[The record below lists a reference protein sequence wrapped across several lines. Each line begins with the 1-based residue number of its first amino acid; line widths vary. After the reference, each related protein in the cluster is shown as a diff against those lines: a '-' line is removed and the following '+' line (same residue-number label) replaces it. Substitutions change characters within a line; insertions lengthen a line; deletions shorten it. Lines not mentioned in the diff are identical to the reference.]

1 MPCICKTFL
10 FHSNC
15 VLGPSHGCSN
25 VVKLHDSV
33 NLLFADYSSVML
45 TGDDTAELGDQSFQ
59 YIATQSLRDDS
70 LVQSAVTACFT
81 ACHDQ

>member
-1 MPCICKTFL
+1 
-10 FHSNC
+10 
-15 VLGPSHGCSN
+15 
-25 VVKLHDSV
+25 
-33 NLLFADYSSVML
+33 LFADYSSVML